1 MKFPFCTPRLE
12 YEPHHVRL
20 ISKTL
25 EAEGISCAVTWVQNR
40 DDFVAAITRNSLGLF
55 HSQAAPPALDAEA
68 VAERAAPRPRGAE
81 TLLLA
86 EDDPGVR
93 QLACDI
99 LQAQGYRV
107 LRASNGEEG
116 LRMAREL
123 QGRPIGLVITDV
135 VMPRMGGNRMAESLR
150 ASQPD
155 LKVLFTSGYS
165 DDAVIGWGM
174 LQTGAEFLPKPYTLD
189 TLVRKVRAMLD
200 AAPKTTH
207 ARFCC

>member
-1 MKFPFCTPRLE
+1 MKIPFCIPRLE
-12 YEPHHVRL
+12 LEPHHVRL
-20 ISKTL
+20 VRRTL
-25 EAEGISCAVTWVQNR
+25 NAEGISCAVTWVQKR
-40 DDFVAAITRNSLGLF
+40 DDFVAAIAQNCPGLF
-55 HSQAAPPALDAEA
+55 PWRAAPPALDAEA
-68 VAERAAPRPRGAE
+68 LAERAAPWPRGTE

-93 QLACDI
+93 QVTCDV
-99 LQAQGYRV
+99 LQGQGYRV
-107 LRASNGEEG
+107 LPASNGEEG

-123 QGRPIGLVITDV
+123 QGRTIGLVITDV

-174 LQTGAEFLPKPYTLD
+174 LRTGAEFLPKPYTPD
-189 TLVRKVRAMLD
+189 TLARKVRAMLD
-200 AAPKTTH
+200 APPKTTQ
-207 ARFCC
+207 ARICC